1 MSFLIIKSEFPNF
14 YLISIASNAIT
25 VYFQVEFCLL
35 YSLPVYLARLASCA
49 MQFSVWTNPAY
60 LCSRPLTILAA
71 LHWTCFNR
79 SMSFS
84 TEGLSII
91 TSPDLLPRFPLIQL
105 RVLQGCTTI
114 SYTTCSSIKTLWFF
128 WPLLKMGATF
138 SYSSHWG
145 PLLSL
150 WPFKDV
156 AARFL
161 HSITFHINRFYILCF
176 SLWSCHILPSGIYTH
191 RWDPPETILLQ
202 A

>member
-49 MQFSVWTNPAY
+49 MQFSAWTNPAY
-60 LCSRPLTILAA
+60 LCSRPLTILAV

-105 RVLQGCTTI
+105 RVLQAPITARMHHYFIYNLLVYQDTLVLLAFFEDGSNIFILQSLGTFVISMTFQRSCGKISTI
-114 SYTTCSSIKTLWFF
+114 HHLPHKQ
-128 WPLLKMGATF
+128 
-138 SYSSHWG
+138 
-145 PLLSL
+145 
-150 WPFKDV
+150 V
-156 AARFL
+156 L
-161 HSITFHINRFYILCF
+161 HSVFQ
-176 SLWSCHILPSGIYTH
+176 SLVLPHSPFRYLHT
-191 RWDPPETILLQ
+191 
-202 A
+202 